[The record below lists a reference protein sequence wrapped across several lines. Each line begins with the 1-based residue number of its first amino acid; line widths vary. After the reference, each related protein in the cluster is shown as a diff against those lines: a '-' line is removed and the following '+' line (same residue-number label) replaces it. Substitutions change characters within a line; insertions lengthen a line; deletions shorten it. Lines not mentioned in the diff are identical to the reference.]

1 MGLTFPE
8 SPVGCVGFRPKA
20 RLRHSHQ
27 IPTLTTHIPMASLIK
42 RPESKFWIAC
52 FTDGSGR
59 QLKRST
65 KQVDKKEARKLAI
78 QFESAA
84 DGTMST
90 RQAVA
95 VIGDLMAA
103 QRKPLPSVTVEDWVN
118 QWVSRREKEV
128 SLATY
133 RFYES
138 SGRKWVEWLGA
149 RAKEP
154 LSAQTATTLIEY
166 RDAIAKRISPVSVN
180 HRMKA
185 IGIMLRAARQER
197 LLDENPM
204 EFVKHL
210 KINRDPNERQE
221 GRQPFTTAQIKAVL
235 QVCDPEWKSMV
246 LCAAYTGQRLADI
259 GTLTWDKVDMVAKTI
274 SLETRKTGAFLNLP
288 LAPALYNHLVDWT
301 QGMAGRNTQIKN
313 TYHDYLHPRAAGC
326 ILRARQA
333 SQLSHKFARI
343 LRDAG
348 LRKKE
353 EPTGKGRE
361 TKRNRHALSFHSF
374 RHTATSWM
382 KAAGIPASVVM
393 DFIGHDDVAMS
404 RLYTHTGEDAMR
416 VAADSMPNL

>member
-1 MGLTFPE
+1 
-8 SPVGCVGFRPKA
+8 
-20 RLRHSHQ
+20 
-27 IPTLTTHIPMASLIK
+27 MASLIK

-52 FTDGSGR
+52 FTDASGR

-65 KQVDKKEARKLAI
+65 KLLDKKEAMKLAN
-78 QFESAA
+78 QFEDAGA
-84 DGTMST
+84 GTMST
-90 RQAVA
+90 RQAA
-95 VIGDLMAA
+95 TVISELMAA
-103 QRKPLPSVTVEDWVN
+103 QGKRMPSVTVEDWVN
-118 QWVSRREKEV
+118 RWVSRRENEV

-133 RFYES
+133 RYYES

-149 RAKEP
+149 GAKGQ

-166 RDAIAKRISPVSVN
+166 RDAIAKRQTPQSVN

-185 IGIMLRAARQER
+185 VGMMLRAARQER

-204 EFVKHL
+204 DFVKPL
-210 KINRDPNERQE
+210 KINRNPDERQE

-301 QGMAGRNTQIKN
+301 QGMAGRNTQVKS
-313 TYHDYLHPRAAGC
+313 TYRDYLHPRAAGHV
-326 ILRARQA
+326 LRTRV
-333 SQLSHKFARI
+333 SGRLSNQFARI

-361 TKRNRHALSFHSF
+361 TKRAKNALSFHSF

-404 RLYTHTGEDAMR
+404 RLYTHTGEDALR

>member
-1 MGLTFPE
+1 
-8 SPVGCVGFRPKA
+8 
-20 RLRHSHQ
+20 
-27 IPTLTTHIPMASLIK
+27 MASLVK

-52 FTDGSGR
+52 FTDASGR

-65 KQVDKKEARKLAI
+65 KLLDKKEAMKLAI

-84 DGTMST
+84 DGAMSQ

-128 SLATY
+128 SLSTY
-133 RFYES
+133 HYYES

-149 RAKEP
+149 RAKDP
-154 LSAQTATTLIEY
+154 LSDQTATTLIEF
-166 RDAIAKRISPVSVN
+166 RDAMAKRITPVSVN
-180 HRMKA
+180 HRIKA
-185 IGIMLRAARQER
+185 IGMMLRAARQER

-204 EFVKHL
+204 DFVKPL
-210 KINRDPNERQE
+210 KINRNPDERQE

-274 SLETRKTGAFLNLP
+274 SLKTRKTARFQTLP

-301 QGMAGRNTQIKN
+301 QGMAGRNTQVKN
-313 TYHDYLHPRAAGC
+313 TYRDYLHPRAAGC
-326 ILRARQA
+326 ILRTRRA
-333 SQLSHKFARI
+333 SQLSNQFSRI
-343 LRDAG
+343 LYNAG
-348 LRKKE
+348 LREKE
-353 EPTGKGRE
+353 VPTGKGRE

>member
-1 MGLTFPE
+1 
-8 SPVGCVGFRPKA
+8 
-20 RLRHSHQ
+20 
-27 IPTLTTHIPMASLIK
+27 MASLVK

-52 FTDGSGR
+52 FTDASGR

-65 KQVDKKEARKLAI
+65 KLLDKKEAMKLAI
-78 QFESAA
+78 QFEAAA
-84 DGTMST
+84 DGAMSQ

-95 VIGDLMAA
+95 VISDLMAA

-118 QWVSRREKEV
+118 RWVSRRENEV

-133 RFYES
+133 RYYES

-154 LSAQTATTLIEY
+154 LSAQTATTLLEY
-166 RDAIAKRISPVSVN
+166 RDAIAKRMTPLTVN

-185 IGIMLRAARQER
+185 VGMMLRAARQER

-204 EFVKHL
+204 DFVKPL
-210 KINRDPNERQE
+210 KINRNPDERQE
-221 GRQPFTTAQIKAVL
+221 GRQPFTTEQIKAVL

-259 GTLTWDKVDMVAKTI
+259 ATLTWDKVDMVGKTI

-301 QGMAGRNTQIKN
+301 QGMAGRNTQVKN
-313 TYHDYLHPRAAGC
+313 TYRDYLHPRAAGHV
-326 ILRARQA
+326 LRTRV
-333 SQLSHKFARI
+333 SGRLSNQFARI

-353 EPTGKGRE
+353 ESAGKGRE
-361 TKRNRHALSFHSF
+361 TKRARNALSFHSF

-404 RLYTHTGEDAMR
+404 RLYTHTGEDALR